1 MQMRSLSVNLFR
13 ANLAPLI
20 FCVAVAALPAWSYAA
35 SMQLP
40 ETGFDLQAGQASQ
53 VGQAIQQ
60 GKQKSKKG
68 KPSSNVPDPNAIKPA
83 ASIPI
88 GPLGFAPPAAYYLGQ
103 RYSQA
108 SLGFLD
114 ENNLLFTF
122 RVPGLIPREPG
133 HASDAS
139 ERHIRALTIAIP
151 TRKVV
156 AEGLWSVHDYS
167 QYLWMLGDG
176 KFLLRD
182 RNLVQVGDASLHLE
196 PFLRF
201 PGPVHLLEL
210 DPREQVLVT
219 NTSEPPAPEEK
230 SPQTRSEKHNSAG
243 AAHPDADHDANH
255 DANQNANHDANSGAN
270 SSAPEVPTPAT
281 AAAAVVA
288 NSGSQQ
294 RVSTGSNVVAGSSTF
309 TFDSPK
315 PPDQNLVRILS
326 LADRKVLLF
335 SRTNGSVHIPVDGDG
350 YYESLRGNDNK
361 WMISFEFFTGQTA
374 PLVWVDSTCD
384 PALEA
389 VAHDL
394 VLASAC
400 IGNGARRLTAIL
412 RDRDKEHTRLWEATL
427 PATKIWPL
435 IGRSADGL
443 RVARATL
450 DVTHPVNAY
459 NPLDDSDIRGQSV
472 QVYDLATGQ
481 LALTVPANPILDA
494 GGNFALS
501 PSGKRLAVLNNG
513 NIDVYDLAAPP
524 PIPTTAPIR

>member
-1 MQMRSLSVNLFR
+1 MWSSSMNLIRAHGMRLTSSM
-13 ANLAPLI
+13 ALASCL
-20 FCVAVAALPAWSYAA
+20 ALAALPAPIHACA
-35 SMQLP
+35 MQLP
-40 ETGFDLQAGQASQ
+40 ETGFDLQAGQTKQ
-53 VGQAIQQ
+53 VGQAIQA
-60 GKQKSKKG
+60 GKQKSKKNKQAG
-68 KPSSNVPDPNAIKPA
+68 NSTDQDTIKPS
-83 ASIPI
+83 ASIGI
-88 GPLGFAPPAAYYLGQ
+88 SPLGFAPPAAYYLGQ

-133 HASDAS
+133 NKFQPS
-139 ERHIRALTIAIP
+139 ERHIRALTLSIR
-151 TRKVV
+151 TGEVL
-156 AEGLWSVHDYS
+156 AEGLWSVHDFD

-182 RNLVQVGDASLHLE
+182 RNLVQVGDAALHLE
-196 PFLRF
+196 PYLRF
-201 PGPVHLLEL
+201 PGTVHSLEL
-210 DPREQVLVT
+210 DPRKQVLVT
-219 NTSEPPAPEEK
+219 NTSEPPAPEERA
-230 SPQTRSEKHNSAG
+230 PQNNRENHQPA
-243 AAHPDADHDANH
+243 PD
-255 DANQNANHDANSGAN
+255 AN
-270 SSAPEVPTPAT
+270 SSAPEVQTPAT
-281 AAAAVVA
+281 AAASVVA
-288 NSGSQQ
+288 NPGSVPP
-294 RVSTGSNVVAGSSTF
+294 RNPGSALGAGSSVVTGNSTF
-309 TFDSPK
+309 TLDSPT
-315 PPDQNLVRILS
+315 PANQYLVRILS
-326 LADRKVLLF
+326 LVDRKVLLY
-335 SRTNGSVHIPVDGDG
+335 SRTNGSVHVPVDGDG

-361 WMISFEFFTGQTA
+361 WMISFEFFSGATV

-389 VAHDL
+389 VAHDV

-412 RDRDKEHTRLWEATL
+412 RDRDKDHTRLWELNL
-427 PATKIWPL
+427 PPTKIWPL
-435 IGRSADGL
+435 IARSADGL

-481 LALTVPANPILDA
+481 LALSVPASPILDA

-513 NIDVYDLAAPP
+513 KIDVYDLAAPP
-524 PIPTTAPIR
+524 PIPAVSLNR